1 MDRSSESAVRE
12 SAPERARPRG
22 GFPTTRGS
30 ILLAVGSSDA
40 GVRRQAWDVLVTA
53 YWKPVYKYLRVRWR
67 ATPEDAEDLTQSFFA
82 RSMEKELFGR
92 YDPAKA
98 RFRTYLR
105 LCLDGFVAN
114 RRKAARR
121 LKRGGG
127 VEPLPLDFAGAEGEL
142 VHHDVPDPKQVDME
156 AWFHREWVRA
166 LFARVVDELRR
177 RSEKRDRQVH
187 FELFVRYDVEGSDD
201 PDRPTYGELAEELG
215 LTTVQVTNYL
225 ASIRREFR
233 RLVLDGLRDATGSEA
248 ELRDEARRLLGV
260 EPEL

>member
-1 MDRSSESAVRE
+1 MDPSTHTPAL
-12 SAPERARPRG
+12 RG
-22 GFPTTRGS
+22 GFPNTRSS

-40 GVRRQAWDVLVTA
+40 GVRRQGWDVLVTA

-67 ATPEDAEDLTQSFFA
+67 VAPEDAEDLTQAFFA
-82 RSMEKELFGR
+82 RSMEKELFER

-114 RRKAARR
+114 ERKAARR

-142 VHHDVPDPKQVDME
+142 VHHDLPDPKQIDME

-166 LFARVVDELRR
+166 LFTRAVDELRR
-177 RSEKRDRQVH
+177 RSEEGNRRVH
-187 FELFVRYDVEGSDD
+187 FRLFLRYDVEGPDD
-201 PDRPTYGELAEELG
+201 PARPTYGELAAELG
-215 LTTVQVTNYL
+215 LTPIQVTNYL

-233 RLVLDGLRDATGSEA
+233 SLVLDELRATTGSEA
-248 ELRDEARRLLGV
+248 ELRTEARRLLGV
-260 EPEL
+260 EPDL